1 MKKVFP
7 NSETVMHVFAQRIQ
21 DEGRTSSGNVYFDSI
36 DKIYSYGSHYLLAQF
51 IDENTIMINDS
62 GYSVTTSKHISQ
74 ISYATSQYRQ
84 FFTTETDIE
93 KVYYTVQEN
102 LKALANARKPEI
114 YINAIININSKLNEY
129 LKYTRGT
136 TKAKKNK
143 KYREIIKIV
152 EALNTDSEALK
163 EKLALQ
169 KKQAK
174 AKADKLAKKKIKESL
189 PKFEN
194 YEINSFRIND
204 FDYLRI
210 SADGERVETSQ
221 NVKVPVKEAR
231 LLYKMILAGKDIKGH
246 KIGYYTV
253 NSINGTL
260 KIGCHNINI
269 DSMHKVGKQ
278 LL

>member
-7 NSETVMHVFAQRIQ
+7 NSETVMHVFAQRTQ
-21 DEGRTSSGNVYFDSI
+21 NEGRTSSGNVYFDSM
-36 DKIYSYGSHYLLAQF
+36 DKIYSYGRHYLLANF

-74 ISYATSQYRQ
+74 IRYATSQYKQ
-84 FFTTETDIE
+84 FFTTQTDIE
-93 KVYYTVQEN
+93 KVYNTVQEN
-102 LKALANARKPEI
+102 LKSLANARKPEI

-129 LKYTRGT
+129 LKYIRGT
-136 TKAKKNK
+136 TKAKKDK
-143 KYREIIKIV
+143 RYREIIKIV
-152 EALNTDSEALK
+152 ESLNTDSEGLK
-163 EKLALQ
+163 EKLTLQ

-174 AKADKLAKKKIKESL
+174 AKAERLAKKKIKEAL

-210 SADGERVETSQ
+210 SKDGERIETSQ
-221 NVKVPVKEAR
+221 NVSVKVKEAR

-278 LL
+278 LI